1 MRKISLL
8 LLMAASAA
16 GAGAWFV
23 GRTGLEQ
30 ENPRPKNTSVYVP
43 NEIAANGIVE
53 GQTPVIELR
62 SELVG
67 TIAAIHRRENEQ
79 VTKGCLLVELNN
91 DTQKEQVAVAE
102 AEVAVARAALVRLRN
117 GEQPEKRKA
126 LADAELALKAM
137 YEHAQAKL
145 KRIQTVSDKGVGSA
159 DQLEDALYTLERV
172 RAEYE
177 RAKSERALVEAPA
190 REDEVLMAEARIR
203 AAEARLALAKAE
215 LARTRLLAPSDGTVL
230 QRFAEPGD
238 MAGPASLH
246 PILVLANLS
255 RLRVRAFVEELDANR
270 VQVGQPATIT
280 ADGIPDKKFTGVVAQ
295 VLPRMGKRGIETNA
309 PGEYR
314 DIYHREVL
322 IDLDPG
328 QSLPVSLRVRVRIET
343 RSTQPPATAAPSTSH
358 PTGQG
363 ERSPKQ
369 MENNVAQPTEI
380 RWNSL
385 KNVTTIHWGWLTEW
399 LPDLATTAS
408 SQSQSVAP
416 PTAEVGVLA
425 PAPREKGP

>member
-1 MRKISLL
+1 VRTISLL
-8 LLMAASAA
+8 LLIAASAA
-16 GAGAWFV
+16 GAGAWFI
-23 GRTGLEQ
+23 GRSGLEQ
-30 ENPRPKNTSVYVP
+30 EKLRPKKTSVYRP
-43 NEIAANGIVE
+43 NEVAANGIVE

-67 TIAAIHRRENEQ
+67 TIAAIHYRENES
-79 VTKGCLLVELNN
+79 VTKGSLLVELKN
-91 DTQKEQVAVAE
+91 DTQREHVAVAE
-102 AEVAVARAALVRLRN
+102 AEVAVAKAALTRLRN

-145 KRIQTVSDKGVGSA
+145 KRIQAVSDKGVGSA

-190 REDEVLMAEARIR
+190 REDEVLMAQARIR

-215 LARTRLLAPSDGTVL
+215 LARTQLLAPSDGTIL

-238 MAGPASLH
+238 MAGPSSVH

-255 RLRVRAFVEELDANR
+255 RLRVRAFVEELDVNR
-270 VQVGQPATIT
+270 VQVGQAATIT
-280 ADGIPDKKFTGVVAQ
+280 ADGIPEKKFSGVVTQ

-322 IDLDPG
+322 IDLDEG
-328 QSLPVSLRVRVRIET
+328 QALPVSLRVRVRIET
-343 RSTQPPATAAPSTSH
+343 RSPHPPAAEVPST
-358 PTGQG
+358 GQKNDPSKSTETFAAESG
-363 ERSPKQ
+363 HQQWNFLDGLMKRSQ
-369 MENNVAQPTEI
+369 V
-380 RWNSL
+380 
-385 KNVTTIHWGWLTEW
+385 W
-399 LPDLATTAS
+399 LPEKSTTAPPPAKAATTPNT
-408 SQSQSVAP
+408 VARA
-416 PTAEVGVLA
+416 TA
-425 PAPREKGP
+425 PAPREKRP